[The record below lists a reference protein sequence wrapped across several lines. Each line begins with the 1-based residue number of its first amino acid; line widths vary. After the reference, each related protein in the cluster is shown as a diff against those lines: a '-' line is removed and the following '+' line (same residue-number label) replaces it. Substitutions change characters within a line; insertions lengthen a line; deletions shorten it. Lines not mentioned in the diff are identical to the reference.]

1 LGVAVDPY
9 VPADAEDAP
18 RESLRLPPPKGWR
31 AARPGDLVP
40 GEKPSPLGI
49 LFGTPGPDSGYA
61 LTLAERFHR
70 RLEVVAPETEHDA
83 MGVGAE
89 LAMRRAAIFGR
100 APVLIDLELAFTLF
114 GWLGGASPEL
124 REWRRSAVAGAS
136 HDYPRRRALV
146 DAVPE
151 ATLRL
156 KPGDDVRAALGN
168 WRALL
173 GVSVASLHSL
183 HE

>member
-1 LGVAVDPY
+1 MAVDPY
-9 VPADAEDAP
+9 VPTQPEDAP
-18 RESLRLPPPKGWR
+18 RESLRLPPAKGWL
-31 AARPGDLVP
+31 AVRPGDLAP
-40 GEKPSPLGI
+40 GEKQTPGGV
-49 LFGTPGPDSGYA
+49 LFGAPGPDSGYA

-83 MGVGAE
+83 MAVGAE
-89 LAMRRAAIFGR
+89 LAMRRAAMFGR
-100 APVLIDLELAFTLF
+100 APVLADLELAFMLF

-124 REWRRSAVAGAS
+124 REWRRLAATGSA
-136 HDYPRRRALV
+136 HEYPRRRALV

-156 KPGDDVRAALGN
+156 TPGDDVRAGLGN

-173 GVSVASLHSL
+173 GISVASLHSSKG
-183 HE
+183 

>member
-1 LGVAVDPY
+1 MAVDPY
-9 VPADAEDAP
+9 VPTQAEDAP

-31 AARPGDLVP
+31 AVRPGDFAP
-40 GEKPSPLGI
+40 GEKPFPPGH
-49 LFGTPGPDSGYA
+49 LFGAPGPDSGYA

-70 RLEVVAPETEHDA
+70 RLEIVAPETEHDA
-83 MGVGAE
+83 MAVGAE
-89 LAMRRAAIFGR
+89 LAMRRAAMFGR
-100 APVLIDLELAFTLF
+100 APVMADLELAFTLF

-124 REWRRSAVAGAS
+124 REWRRLAVPGAG
-136 HDYPRRRALV
+136 HDYAPRRALV
-146 DAVPE
+146 DAVPA

-156 KPGDDVRAALGN
+156 KLGEEVRAGLGN

-173 GVSVASLHSL
+173 GISVASLHSP

>member
-1 LGVAVDPY
+1 MAVDPY
-9 VPADAEDAP
+9 VPTQAEDAP
-18 RESLRLPPPKGWR
+18 RESVRVPPPKGWR
-31 AARPGDLVP
+31 AVRPGDLVP
-40 GEKPSPLGI
+40 GEKPCPPGI

-61 LTLAERFHR
+61 LTLAQRFHG
-70 RLEVVAPETEHDA
+70 RLEIAAPETGHDA
-83 MGVGAE
+83 MAVAAE
-89 LAMRRAAIFGR
+89 LAMRRAALFGR
-100 APVLIDLELAFTLF
+100 APVMADLDLAFTLF

-124 REWRRSAVAGAS
+124 KEWRRLAVAGAA

-156 KPGDDVRAALGN
+156 KPGEEVRAALGN

-173 GVSVASLHSL
+173 GVSAAVFRSP

>member
-1 LGVAVDPY
+1 MAVDPY
-9 VPADAEDAP
+9 VPTQAEDAP
-18 RESLRLPPPKGWR
+18 RESSRIPPAQGWK
-31 AARPGDLVP
+31 AVRPGDLPP
-40 GEKPSPLGI
+40 GQSTRPAAGN

-61 LTLAERFHR
+61 LRLTQRFHD
-70 RLEVVAPETEHDA
+70 RLEIVAPETEHDA
-83 MGVGAE
+83 VALAAE
-89 LAMRRAAIFGR
+89 LAMRRAALLGR
-100 APVLIDLELAFTLF
+100 APVLVDLELAFTLF

-124 REWRRSAVAGAS
+124 REWRRLTVAGLD

-156 KPGDDVRAALGN
+156 KPGEDVRAALGN

-173 GVSVASLHSL
+173 GIPVAVLHSPNG
-183 HE
+183 

>member
-1 LGVAVDPY
+1 MAVDPY
-9 VPADAEDAP
+9 VPTRPEDAP
-18 RESLRLPPPKGWR
+18 RESARVPPPNGWR
-31 AARPGDLVP
+31 AVRPGDLVP
-40 GEKPSPLGI
+40 GEPPSPAGV

-61 LTLAERFHR
+61 LTLAQRFHG
-70 RLEVVAPETEHDA
+70 RLEVVPPETEHDA
-83 MGVGAE
+83 MAVAAE
-89 LAMRRAAIFGR
+89 LAMRRAALFGR
-100 APVLIDLELAFTLF
+100 APVIVDLELAFTLF
-114 GWLGGASPEL
+114 GWLGAASPEL
-124 REWRRSAVAGAS
+124 RQWRRLAVAGAA

-173 GVSVASLHSL
+173 GVSTAVLRSP